1 MAVELKPYPMVQKE
15 RVAKTVFITYIH
27 TLARSGP
34 GLALST
40 VTRLL
45 KEGGTPWEKWR
56 TVASRRYSFFAGEL
70 LFEIFGFGLG
80 MLSKGNLFSSLNR
93 LGFRKEGR

>member
-1 MAVELKPYPMVQKE
+1 MPVAVELKPYPMVQKE

-45 KEGGTPWEKWR
+45 KEDGTPWEKWR
-56 TVASRRYSFFAGEL
+56 ESDQQAVQ
-70 LFEIFGFGLG
+70 LFCWRTAF
-80 MLSKGNLFSSLNR
+80 
-93 LGFRKEGR
+93 